1 MTELLKK
8 LCEADGVSGNE
19 KAVRDVIIEEIDGHC
34 EWHID
39 PLGNIIAEKKGKK
52 RPSKKIM
59 LDAHTDEVGVI
70 ATYIN
75 DDGFIS
81 FSAVSPDSIRV
92 ESLLSKRV
100 RFGNGTIGIIGQK
113 PIHLLSKEESKKLP
127 SRDSLYI
134 DIGCDSKE
142 EAEKLVLPGDV
153 AAFDAPFT
161 DNGGF
166 ITAKAIDDRAGC
178 AIIIKLLQ
186 GEPAYD
192 ITATFTVQEEL
203 GLRGAATAAFSVNPD
218 FCICLEATTASDI
231 AGVEGGKRVCLLGEG
246 PTISFMDNSTLYDRD
261 LFKAALDSGV
271 KCQVKTAVAGGNN
284 SGSIH
289 KSRGGVRTITISVPC
304 RYIHSSSC
312 CSKIEDINGAYSL
325 AARMI
330 EIIGG
335 QFCD

>member
-1 MTELLKK
+1 MTELLKR
-8 LCEADGVSGNE
+8 LCNADGVSGNE
-19 KAVRDVIIEEIDGHC
+19 NAVRDVIISEIDGHC
-34 EWHID
+34 EWRVD

-52 RPSKKIM
+52 RPLKKIM

-81 FSAVSPDSIRV
+81 FSAVGPDSIRV

-100 RFGNGTIGIIGQK
+100 RFLNGTIGIIGQK

-142 EAEKLVLPGDV
+142 EAEKFVMPGDV
-153 AAFDAPFT
+153 ATFDAPFT
-161 DNGGF
+161 DNDGF

-178 AIIIKLLQ
+178 AVIIKLLQ
-186 GEPAYD
+186 GEPEYD
-192 ITATFTVQEEL
+192 ITATFTVQEEV
-203 GLRGAATAAFSVNPD
+203 GLRGAATAAYTVDPD
-218 FCICLEATTASDI
+218 FCICVEATTASDI
-231 AGVEGGKRVCLLGEG
+231 AGVEGGARVCLLGEG
-246 PTISFMDNSTLYDRD
+246 PTISFMDNTTLYDRE
-261 LFKAALDSGV
+261 LFERALSSGV
-271 KCQVKTAVAGGNN
+271 KCQVKSAVAGGNN

-289 KSRGGVRTITISVPC
+289 KARGGIRTITISVPC

-312 CSKIEDINGAYSL
+312 SAKLSDIEGAYAL
-325 AARMI
+325 ASRMI

-335 QFCD
+335 ELCD